1 MSAAA
6 AVIVLPTVWAVAATK
21 PATKKKPKKRK
32 KPVVP
37 EIAFYRKYTEALL
50 RRYLKL
56 SMETGRA
63 PSLLG
68 REMFRGNVTHYN
80 VQGFDDVVIF
90 VHDVERCLQLLDRV
104 ESFLIHRI
112 ALQQFTQHETALMLN
127 LPIRSVVRRYDK
139 SLDIL
144 TRLFLDRKL
153 LQPLNGLKPCQ
164 DVEISK

>member
-6 AVIVLPTVWAVAATK
+6 AVVVLPAVWAVAARK
-21 PATKKKPKKRK
+21 PVTKKKPKRK

-90 VHDVERCLQLLDRV
+90 VHDVSGCLDLLDRV
-104 ESFLIHRI
+104 ELFLIKRI
-112 ALQQFTQHETALMLN
+112 ALQEYTQLETALMLN
-127 LPIRSVVRRYDK
+127 LPVRSVVRRYDK
-139 SLDIL
+139 TLDIL
-144 TRLFLDRKL
+144 TRLFLDRRL
-153 LQPLNGLKPCQ
+153 LQPLNGLKACQ
-164 DVEISK
+164 DVEIAK

>member
-1 MSAAA
+1 
-6 AVIVLPTVWAVAATK
+6 
-21 PATKKKPKKRK
+21 
-32 KPVVP
+32 
-37 EIAFYRKYTEALL
+37 
-50 RRYLKL
+50 
-56 SMETGRA
+56 METGRA

-112 ALQQFTQHETALMLN
+112 ALQEYTQPETALMLN
-127 LPIRSVVRRYDK
+127 LPVRSVVRRYDK

-153 LQPLNGLKPCQ
+153 LQPLNGLKTCQ

>member
-1 MSAAA
+1 MGCGRDCGVGVVGNARKTGPASGTA
-6 AVIVLPTVWAVAATK
+6 LATGSG
-21 PATKKKPKKRK
+21 
-32 KPVVP
+32 
-37 EIAFYRKYTEALL
+37 
-50 RRYLKL
+50 KL

-112 ALQQFTQHETALMLN
+112 ALQEYTQPETALMLN
-127 LPIRSVVRRYDK
+127 LPVRSVVRRYDK

-153 LQPLNGLKPCQ
+153 LQPLNGLKTCQ

>member
-6 AVIVLPTVWAVAATK
+6 VVILPHVWAVAARKAK
-21 PATKKKPKKRK
+21 PKKKLKPKRK

-56 SMETGRA
+56 SMEFGRA

-68 REMFRGNVTHYN
+68 REMFRGNVTHYH
-80 VQGFDDVVIF
+80 VEGFDDVVIF
-90 VHDVERCLQLLDRV
+90 VHDVANCLELLDRV
-104 ESFLIHRI
+104 ERFLINRI
-112 ALQQFTQHETALMLN
+112 ALQQYTQQETALMLN

-139 SLDIL
+139 SLDVL
-144 TRLFLDRKL
+144 TRLFLDRRL
-153 LQPLNGLKPCQ
+153 LEPLKGLKSCQ
-164 DVEISK
+164 DVENSK